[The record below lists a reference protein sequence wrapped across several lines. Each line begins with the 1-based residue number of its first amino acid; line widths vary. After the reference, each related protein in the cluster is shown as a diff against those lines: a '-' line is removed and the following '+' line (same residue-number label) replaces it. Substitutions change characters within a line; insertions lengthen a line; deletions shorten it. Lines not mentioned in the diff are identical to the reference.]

1 MGWSILGGRRQQKEE
16 VEITVDVNDIDHILK
31 APERDPYS
39 TNPLE
44 YMGQSAIERCLIL
57 IRKDR
62 HWNRKRYCIVF
73 LTPPDQVGARDVI
86 DIKQAIKR
94 FCDTQMDDNMSQ
106 LQVIRRKGI
115 MQLPFAFAILF
126 IAVTSGVIIGSDFFV
141 EISPLVATA
150 VSEGLYVI
158 GWVALWGPTDT
169 LLFEP
174 IELKKEN
181 MILKAM
187 EDVEIEVRSKKIT

>member
-1 MGWSILGGRRQQKEE
+1 MGWGMLGGWRQKKEDA
-16 VEITVDVNDIDHILK
+16 EITLEVNDIDHILK

-39 TNPLE
+39 RNPLE
-44 YMGQSAIERCLIL
+44 YMGQSAIERCLIQV
-57 IRKDR
+57 RKDR
-62 HWNRKRYCIVF
+62 HWNRKRYRIVF
-73 LTPPDQVGARDVI
+73 LIPPDQVGVRDVI
-86 DIKQAIKR
+86 DIKLAIDR
-94 FCDTQMDDNMSQ
+94 FCATQIDDNISQ
-106 LQVIRRKGI
+106 LHVIRRKGI

-141 EISPLVATA
+141 EMSPLVATA

-181 MILKAM
+181 MVLKAM
-187 EDVEIEVRSKKIT
+187 EDVEIELRSKKTT

>member
-1 MGWSILGGRRQQKEE
+1 MVGSILRVWRQEKED
-16 VEITVDVNDIDHILK
+16 VEITIEVNDIDQILK

-39 TNPLE
+39 SNPLE
-44 YMGQSAIERCLIL
+44 YMGQSAIERCLIQV
-57 IRKDR
+57 RKDR
-62 HWNRKRYCIVF
+62 HWNRKRYRIVF
-73 LTPPDQVGARDVI
+73 LIPPNQVGVRDVI
-86 DIKQAIKR
+86 DIKQAINR
-94 FCDTQMDDNMSQ
+94 FCATQMDDNMSQ

-141 EISPLVATA
+141 EMSPLVATA

-181 MILKAM
+181 MILKVM
-187 EDVEIEVRSKKIT
+187 EDVEIDVRSKKTT